1 MGWVIMGIVLFVLL
15 NKQGRCAGH
24 RRRHRSSTKRR
35 RHQETRQ
42 SASEIYRM
50 QAEAEDMN
58 RRMRV
63 MERMLDPR
71 DDRLRRDIQN
81 L

>member
-1 MGWVIMGIVLFVLL
+1 MGWVIMGIILFVLL
-15 NKQGRCAGH
+15 NKSKGCAPRGRHTCVPRAPLP
-24 RRRHRSSTKRR
+24 
-35 RHQETRQ
+35 RQ
-42 SASEIYRM
+42 SRRTASEMYRM